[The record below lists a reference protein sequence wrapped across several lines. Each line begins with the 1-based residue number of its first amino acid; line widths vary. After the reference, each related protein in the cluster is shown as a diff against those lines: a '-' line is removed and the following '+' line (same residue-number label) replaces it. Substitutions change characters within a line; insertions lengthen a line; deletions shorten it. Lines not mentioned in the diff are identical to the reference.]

1 MWNLVKCATL
11 SISLFFCLFGPIK
24 SAAAGSEI
32 ALDKKE
38 YDFGDVR
45 VGCVVQVRASLSNK
59 GKAPLIIKEVRTSCG
74 CTKAESSQ
82 KEIPPGEN
90 GEIEISYDS
99 AGLSLGRKTQ
109 AVFIYSNDMQTPVSK
124 IRIFANIIHPISID
138 PSSLIARLPRFQEH
152 IGFPVTAR
160 NNSQQ
165 SVTLSVSRF
174 GGALRGGSLEPE
186 TVTIGPGSEVR
197 FKIEMAIKKPEKG
210 NAVIGELFIGTDLP
224 DFSQIKLSC
233 LIKLDRAE

>member
-1 MWNLVKCATL
+1 MGNLVKCATL
-11 SISLFFCLFGPIK
+11 SISLFFCLFGPIT
-24 SAAAGSEI
+24 SAAGSQI

-45 VGCVVQVRASLSNK
+45 VGRVVQVRASLSNK

-74 CTKAESSQ
+74 CTKAESAQ
-82 KEIPPGEN
+82 KQIPPGER
-90 GEIEISYDS
+90 GEIAISYDS
-99 AGLSLGRKTQ
+99 AGLSSGRKTQ
-109 AVFIYSNDMQTPVSK
+109 TVFIHSNDMQNPVSK
-124 IRIFANIIHPISID
+124 IRIFANVIHPISID
-138 PSSLIARLPRFQEH
+138 PSSLIARLPRFQDH
-152 IGFPVTAR
+152 ISFPVTAR

-174 GGALRGGSLEPE
+174 GGAIRGGSLQPE
-186 TVTIGPGSEVR
+186 TVTIEPGSEVC
-197 FKIEMAIKKPEKG
+197 FKIEMALNKPEKG